1 MKHTE
6 AEIIAMLQDKRSQ
19 NKGLRALMDTYQSR
33 LYWHIRRML
42 VDHSLA
48 EDALQE
54 TFIKA
59 YQKIHLFKKDSKL
72 YTWLYRIATN
82 EALQELRKIKSR
94 KITDDEVSNYLINQV
109 AETTMKDADEIQIL
123 LNQAIQTLPEKQK
136 MIFNLRYFDDLSHEE
151 IAEIAEISVG
161 TSKTNYHYAKN
172 KIQDYIKQNAEK

>member
-6 AEIIAMLQDKRSQ
+6 AEIVAMLQDKRSQ
-19 NKGLRALMDTYQSR
+19 NDGLRVLMDAYQDP

-48 EDALQE
+48 EDVLQE

-59 YQKIHLFKKDSKL
+59 YQKIHLFKEKSKL

-109 AETTMKDADEIQIL
+109 AENTTKNADEIQIL
-123 LNQAIQTLPEKQK
+123 LNKAIQTLPEKQK
-136 MIFNLRYFDDLSHEE
+136 LIFNLRYFDDLPYDEV
-151 IAEIAEISVG
+151 AEIAEISVG
-161 TSKTNYHYAKN
+161 TSKTNYHYAKK
-172 KIQDYIKQNAEK
+172 KIEEYIKLNYHQ